1 MKQPDRG
8 KSPQSANDKTGHRQ
22 HTPKPEVDSDVL
34 AVIREE
40 QSRGRRPID
49 IAEKKRQGE
58 QRLMVLKIYRRG
70 TEQQLRQLLQEWGD
84 SENEIEEKAA
94 IFRRLRQ
101 G

>member
-1 MKQPDRG
+1 MKQRDQG
-8 KSPQSANDKTGHRQ
+8 KSHRSAKLDVSRQ
-22 HTPKPEVDSDVL
+22 EPPAGSEVDPEVL

-49 IAEKKRQGE
+49 IAEKKRQEE

-70 TEQQLRQLLQEWGD
+70 TEQQLRQLLRTWGYAE
-84 SENEIEEKAA
+84 SEIEEKAA

-101 G
+101 E